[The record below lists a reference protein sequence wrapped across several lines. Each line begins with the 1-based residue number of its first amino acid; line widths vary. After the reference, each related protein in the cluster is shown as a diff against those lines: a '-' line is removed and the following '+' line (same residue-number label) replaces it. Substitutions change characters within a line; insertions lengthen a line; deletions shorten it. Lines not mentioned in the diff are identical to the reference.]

1 MTVGQRLQVAVAI
14 APHEL
19 AWSVDGG
26 HLASLELDG
35 SCERV
40 EVLRASVDGAEREQ
54 RTRLAGEAS
63 YRVRVE
69 RTDG

>member
-1 MTVGQRLQVAVAI
+1 
-14 APHEL
+14 
-19 AWSVDGG
+19 VDGG